1 MSVETLEQQ
10 ARDALLR
17 IGEHHAALR
26 AAPDRRARWLRA
38 VASLASAV
46 ADFAALAAEPI
57 DDLLVAG
64 AIGDSMLSA
73 CADDALHTVVE
84 AQGEIAPLNLRQE
97 WSDYGEALA
106 SGDSDGED
114 GQRLLVALAKRLDAT
129 YGA

>member
-1 MSVETLEQQ
+1 MSAGTLEQQ
-10 ARDALLR
+10 ARDALTL

-26 AAPDRRARWLRA
+26 ATPDRRARWLRA

-57 DDLLVAG
+57 DDLLMAG

-84 AQGEIAPLNLRQE
+84 AQGEIGPLNLRRE
-97 WSDYGEALA
+97 WNDYGEALA
-106 SGDSDGED
+106 SGDADGED
-114 GQRLLVALAKRLDAT
+114 GQRLLLTIAKRPAT
-129 YGA
+129 S